1 MAVAQTHEIQ
11 FATSMTPAVAL
22 SADEGNATKVMDS
35 EVAKSLGGGG
45 VVGSPTG
52 DNITL
57 TASGDDVT
65 GWATGT
71 CTHLDSNATPTI
83 TGATNS
89 VVFIKNT
96 GSLYDAGALGEA
108 LTKTAGVWT
117 TDEAFSITV
126 GTEIIAVLY
135 PGEAITFPRAANS
148 TGFDIANA
156 AGTAQIAVEYAVIS

>member
-83 TGATNS
+83 TGAT
-89 VVFIKNT
+89 
-96 GSLYDAGALGEA
+96 
-108 LTKTAGVWT
+108 